1 MFSEAIYL
9 SDLHEEYLDEKY
21 FPLVMQIPRFPRYK
35 NKRSVDPQVK
45 LYLDENHIEESPAW
59 GLPVPNE
66 EAAYKSLS
74 KYAKDIKPMSEEQVR
89 DMNRAWQWTERHF
102 GVYMQNSV
110 VRSVDEVVSTLD
122 MSTSSGAPFNIR
134 FPTKK
139 ELFLEVPEMSSWLEE
154 DWERLAKDPEYTFL
168 FTSSLK
174 EEVRPQEKIAE
185 NKIRTFLAGAVDG
198 TVHGNRLF
206 ADMNEKMNASHL
218 KSSSGVGMSP
228 YKGNWDRLYRKLNI
242 FRKGYAL
249 DESEYDSSL
258 RAYLMWGCAL
268 LRWKMLR
275 PEDQTQENMQRLKT
289 YYRNLVNSLVVTAE
303 GVLVFKLT
311 GNPSGS
317 VNTINDNTLILYTL
331 LAYAWIRLCGENPN
345 YSEFENNTSKVLV
358 GDDNTWTVSDWAHDF
373 FNGRNVINEWTQ
385 IGVTTT
391 TDSLDP
397 RPACELDFLSAHTI
411 FYMDQAVPVYDRTK
425 LMTSLLYAPTVH
437 HTPAVTLTRT
447 AALLTVG
454 WTDTQFRKFARELI
468 EWLLYK
474 YDNVCAEDA
483 EWIQAKSGIL
493 SDARLS
499 QLFLGRTVMYAQSI
513 QYSEVQERSKPL
525 NKTSMAQMLLVKKSQ
540 PKRGGGAK
548 ATRKQR
554 ARKRAQNQQQ
564 LVIAKAKV
572 ARPRRRN
579 GNRQGRRNGGG
590 RDYTGQGGSR
600 GNRGGLSRTHIL
612 EEDEYI
618 GEFTVAGAPNF
629 NAQQYPVNIG
639 QAKTFPWGS
648 VIAKN
653 YEKYQFEY
661 LEFYYKKEVSQFATD
676 GQVGKVIMSFDTDAS
691 DGAPTTKQAM
701 EDQEPHADCMP
712 SENLHLKI
720 PRSMLKPSR
729 IDAHYVRPAGLPGA
743 ADIKTY
749 DVGNFYIAS
758 QGILNN
764 ATVGEL
770 HVRYKCRLSIPVL
783 GGTVLAAPT
792 NNSMSQFQGN
802 SQSIPT
808 TTQTQQLFTTSNVTN
823 GVNAVNTNG
832 SVVLPVGN
840 YRISVVGEG
849 IFSGLGTDFALIPKK
864 NGVAMITGT
873 TFRQSFASGQIT
885 SANVSIPELFY
896 QSNGTDILTVDAL
909 GTFSTGTLLVST
921 VLSILAI

>member
-74 KYAKDIKPMSEEQVR
+74 KYAKDIKPMSEDKVR

-474 YDNVCAEDA
+474 YDNICAEDA

-548 ATRKQR
+548 ATRKSR
-554 ARKRAQNQQQ
+554 ARRARAQQ
-564 LVIAKAKV
+564 VKV
-572 ARPRRRN
+572 VLPKTQVFGNRPRRRN

-600 GNRGGLSRTHIL
+600 GKRGGLSRTHIL

-618 GEFTVAGAPNF
+618 GEVTVADAPNF
-629 NAQQYPVNIG
+629 NVEVYPVNIG
-639 QAKTFPWGS
+639 QVKTFPWGS
-648 VIAKN
+648 IIAKN
-653 YEKYQFEY
+653 YEKYQFDY

-676 GQVGKVIMSFDTDAS
+676 GQVGKVIMSFDSDAS
-691 DGAPTTKQAM
+691 DGSPTTKQAM
-701 EDQEPHADCMP
+701 EDQEPHCDCMP
-712 SENLHLKI
+712 SENMTLRI
-720 PRSMLKPSR
+720 PPKMMKGNMV
-729 IDAHYVRPAGLPGA
+729 DAHYVRPAGVPGS

-749 DVGNFYIAS
+749 DVGNFQIAT

-764 ATVGEL
+764 VAIGEL
-770 HVRYKCRLSIPVL
+770 HVRYRCRLSIPIL
-783 GGTVLAAPT
+783 GTTTLSAPT
-792 NNSMSQFQGN
+792 NNSVASFVSSASEAITSGIN
-802 SQSIPT
+802 YSIK
-808 TTQTQQLFTTSNVTN
+808 LANALTN
-823 GVNAVNTNG
+823 GIGASNING
-832 SVVLPVGN
+832 GFRLPVGN
-840 YRISVVGEG
+840 Y
-849 IFSGLGTDFALIPKK
+849 LIDANFQEIVTTNMTAMNIYLRN
-864 NGVAMITGT
+864 NGVIIQTN
-873 TFRQSFASGQIT
+873 TFVIG
-885 SANVSIPELFY
+885 SAAVCTANTLAADPIFY
-896 QSNGTDILTVDAL
+896 QSNGTDVLDLQVNS
-909 GTFSTGTLLVST
+909 TFTGTGGVT
-921 VLSILAI
+921 GSIRFVAI